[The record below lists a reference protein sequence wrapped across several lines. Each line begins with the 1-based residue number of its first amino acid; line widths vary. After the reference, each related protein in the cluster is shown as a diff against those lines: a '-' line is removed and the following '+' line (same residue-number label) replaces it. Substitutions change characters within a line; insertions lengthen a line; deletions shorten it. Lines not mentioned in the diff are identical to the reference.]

1 MKVKDSIIVIR
12 KAILCHIKNPEIR
25 QFLYGLLSYE
35 MISYI
40 FFGVFTAIIDY
51 CVYAFLSVLRMNVMF
66 SNALSWLCAVIF
78 SFSTNRRWVFKMG
91 FDNIKDVL
99 HSFNKFVC
107 ARFATL
113 IMTEVMLLIAQLAA
127 FNIYRTKIFAMIL
140 TVIINYI
147 ISKLFIFK

>member
-51 CVYAFLSVLRMNVMF
+51 CVYAFLSVLANERY
-66 SNALSWLCAVIF
+66 
-78 SFSTNRRWVFKMG
+78 VFKC
-91 FDNIKDVL
+91 I
-99 HSFNKFVC
+99 
-107 ARFATL
+107 
-113 IMTEVMLLIAQLAA
+113 VMVMC
-127 FNIYRTKIFAMIL
+127 RDIFIL
-140 TVIINYI
+140 DYT
-147 ISKLFIFK
+147 

>member
-1 MKVKDSIIVIR
+1 
-12 KAILCHIKNPEIR
+12 
-25 QFLYGLLSYE
+25 
-35 MISYI
+35 
-40 FFGVFTAIIDY
+40 
-51 CVYAFLSVLRMNVMF
+51 MF

-113 IMTEVMLLIAQLAA
+113 IMTEVMLLIAQFAA
-127 FNIYRTKIFAMIL
+127 FNIYRTKIFAMVL

>member
-1 MKVKDSIIVIR
+1 MPY
-12 KAILCHIKNPEIR
+12 KNPEIR

-40 FFGVFTAIIDY
+40 FFWRIY
-51 CVYAFLSVLRMNVMF
+51 SYYRLLRYAFLSVLGMNVMF

>member
-35 MISYI
+35 MISYV

-51 CVYAFLSVLRMNVMF
+51 CVYAFLSVLGINVMF

-78 SFSTNRRWVFKMG
+78 SFSTNRQWV
-91 FDNIKDVL
+91 
-99 HSFNKFVC
+99 
-107 ARFATL
+107 L
-113 IMTEVMLLIAQLAA
+113 IILRMFYIPLINLCVQDLPP
-127 FNIYRTKIFAMIL
+127 L
-140 TVIINYI
+140 
-147 ISKLFIFK
+147 S